1 MTFKHPIP
9 TLPTESRQFLFFLIA
24 NQLRYDDLLLY
35 HLYFFDERVE
45 ILRLQVIYV
54 FIEDPS
60 RGLSGTFE
68 ALHKGFNGEVLV
80 AEDFFERGHA
90 EGGEFFENVTCY
102 RV

>member
-9 TLPTESRQFLFFLIA
+9 TLLAKSGQFLFFLIA
-24 NQLRYDDLLLY
+24 NQLRYDDLLLN

-45 ILRLQVIYV
+45 ILTLQVVYV

-60 RGLSGTFE
+60 GGLSGTFQ
-68 ALHKGFNGEVLV
+68 ALHKGLDGEMLV
-80 AEDFFERGHA
+80 AEDFFERSHA